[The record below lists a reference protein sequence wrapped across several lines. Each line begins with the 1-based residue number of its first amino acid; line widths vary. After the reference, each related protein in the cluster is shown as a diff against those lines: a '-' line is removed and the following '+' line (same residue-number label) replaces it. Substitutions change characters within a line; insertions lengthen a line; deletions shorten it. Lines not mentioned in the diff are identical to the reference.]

1 MFCHCSHA
9 VPSFRI
15 IISHHAI
22 APPPVPPIG
31 GRSSPSFPSST
42 LIFLILLPSFAT
54 LIDGGFS
61 YTNYPGGAWHSP
73 TPAPDA
79 NRAGVTVRLT
89 FNDPE
94 ATDQSI
100 RLATTLFAK
109 RYSEGITP
117 VAGSYEKFDGGV
129 GLWEQVAGW
138 YAEAV
143 EVECP
148 KPDRNRNVLDYSV
161 TLPDMHVME
170 YYVVT

>member
-1 MFCHCSHA
+1 MPPH
-9 VPSFRI
+9 PSLHRRPFLALI
-15 IISHHAI
+15 AI
-22 APPPVPPIG
+22 
-31 GRSSPSFPSST
+31 
-42 LIFLILLPSFAT
+42 LLFLLLLPSFTT
-54 LIDGGFS
+54 LIEVGFS
-61 YTNYPGGAWHSP
+61 YTNYPGGVWHSP

-94 ATDQSI
+94 ATKQSI

-109 RYSEGITP
+109 RYSEGITA
-117 VAGSYEKFDGGV
+117 VAGSYAKSDGGV
-129 GLWEQVAGW
+129 GLWERVAGW

-148 KPDRNRNVLDYSV
+148 EPDRNRNVLDYSV